1 MTPARFAP
9 LLALL
14 VACGTDPA
22 ADAQDTDPTVDPS
35 DGTDGTDGA
44 DGADGTDGS
53 DSAEP
58 GAEPLPGTCG
68 AAARWDGTSGVFVEA
83 TAAWGLEALSVRGI
97 RPNAVDFDGDGWT
110 DLVVR
115 TGSGANDFEAGTRKI
130 WLLRNTGA
138 GTFEDVTQAAGGTLL
153 RDGSAGRQAHVWVWG
168 DVDNDGDLD
177 AWTGVTSTDLLADN
191 ELLLNN
197 GDGTFSYADTVVEAR
212 SHPANQYGAAFVDFD
227 RDGNLDLWITS
238 YSDAAGQPA
247 QDRLYRGDGAGGFVD
262 VTSEAGLSTLAW
274 TSVDRLNEARSH
286 TRSWSALACDLNNDG
301 FPELLSSSYGRSPN
315 HLWTNN
321 GDGTFANHSLTSG
334 YAFDHR
340 TDWSDNESAR
350 CYCQLNP
357 TAPDCDGVAAPE
369 LIACS
374 ESTSLRWDHT
384 YDREA
389 FRLGGNSGQT
399 LCQDVDNDGW
409 FDLLTTEIVHW
420 DVGSSSDPS
429 ELLYNEGAEGV
440 SFDRP
445 GRRYTGLDREYDRVD
460 WNEGDIT
467 GTVFDFDNDCWQDLY
482 VGSSDYP
489 GTRGLLYHADA
500 WRHYAPVPIE
510 LGIDHFRSHGAAIA
524 DFDRDGD
531 LDLVVGHSRARC
543 DSDCYDNAQIRLFE
557 NTWGQ
562 DHAFL
567 QLELVGGEGSNRSA
581 IGARVDITAAGVT
594 QARQVQGGG
603 GQWGHQ
609 DDLLVHVGLGAE
621 PTAEVTVTWPDA
633 ARTSQTFTVDT
644 RTRYRVVQGE
654 APVAVPTP
662 SAD

>member
-1 MTPARFAP
+1 MSPARLLTILGP
-9 LLALL
+9 LLACSPS
-14 VACGTDPA
+14 AKDTTDTHPHSS
-22 ADAQDTDPTVDPS
+22 PS

-44 DGADGTDGS
+44 DSSGT

-58 GAEPLPGTCG
+58 GAEPLPGSCG
-68 AAARWDGTSGVFVEA
+68 AESRWNGTAPAFAEA
-83 TAAWGLEALSVRGI
+83 TEAWGLADVGVRGI

-115 TGSGANDFEAGTRKI
+115 TGSGGNDFDADTRTI
-130 WLLRNTGA
+130 WLLRNTGT
-138 GTFEDVTQAAGGTLL
+138 GTFEDVTQTAGGTLL
-153 RDGSAGRQAHVWVWG
+153 RDGSAGRRAHVWVWG

-177 AWTGVTSTDLLADN
+177 AWTGVTSTDLIAEN

-197 GDGTFSYADTVVEAR
+197 GDGTFSYADGPVDAR
-212 SHPANQYGAAFVDFD
+212 EHPANQYGAAFVDTD

-238 YSDAAGQPA
+238 YSDTEGQPA
-247 QDRLYRGDGAGGFVD
+247 QDRLYRGDGTGGFVE
-262 VTSEAGLSTLAW
+262 VTSEAGLTTLPW
-274 TSVDRLNEARSH
+274 TSVGALNGARSH

-301 FPELLSSSYGRSPN
+301 FPELMSSSYGRSPN

-321 GDGTFANHSLTSG
+321 GDGTFQNSSIASG

-340 TDWSDNESAR
+340 SDWSDNESAR

-357 TAPDCDGVAAPE
+357 GAADCDGIPAPE

-374 ESTSLRWDHT
+374 EGTSLRWDHT

-399 LCQDVDNDGW
+399 VCQDVDNDGW

-420 DVGSSSDPS
+420 DVGASSDPS
-429 ELLYNEGAEGV
+429 EVLFNTGTDTV
-440 SFDRP
+440 TFDRP
-445 GRRYTGLDREYDRVD
+445 GRDPTGLARDYDRVD

-467 GTVFDFDNDCWQDLY
+467 GTVFDFDNDCWHDLY

-500 WRHYAPVPIE
+500 WRHYEPVAID
-510 LGIDHFRSHGAAIA
+510 LGVDHFRSHGAAVA

-531 LDLVVGHSRARC
+531 LDLVVGHSRSRC
-543 DSDCYDNAQIRLFE
+543 DGDCYETAQIRLFE

-562 DHAFL
+562 DHRFVQL
-567 QLELVGGEGSNRSA
+567 QLVGGPGSNRAA
-581 IGARVDITAAGVT
+581 IGARVDVTAGGVT

-609 DDLLVHVGLGAE
+609 DDLLVHVGVGAE
-621 PTAEVTVTWPDA
+621 TTAEVTVTWPDA
-633 ARTSQTFTVDT
+633 ARTQQTFSIDT
-644 RTRYRVVQGE
+644 GARYRVVQGD
-654 APVAVPTP
+654 APIEVAAPGGG
-662 SAD
+662 